1 MRSVEFYAVQPSG
14 ADSQFTSPYTNPE
27 ISTANGNGSFDVYL
41 EETSPTIKSVFVEI
55 AGVSSGSAAL
65 TLTAQVNAAPS
76 KSFLLP
82 VSTTPQPF
90 KVLYQVPTA
99 NINVK
104 NSGGG
109 SANELQVSFSGP
121 SSVSLTGAKVYMT
134 YHYAP

>member
-90 KVLYQVPTA
+90 KALYQVPPA

-109 SANELQVSFSGP
+109 SANELQISFSGP
-121 SSVSLTGAKVYMT
+121 SSVSLTGAKVYVT